1 MIPTVFREDYMG
13 ALKKLTKRREG
24 DAYIRML
31 LRAWEFSCHV
41 HNENLNEM
49 EEYLKA
55 CNAFLTHK
63 DGYLK
68 IATNNYNIEK

>member
-1 MIPTVFREDYMG
+1 MG

-31 LRAWEFSCHV
+31 LRAWEFSSHV
-41 HNENLNEM
+41 HNESLNEM
-49 EEYLKA
+49 EEYLKS

-68 IATNNYNIEK
+68 ITVDNLNTDK